1 MILDAACEVADDPL
15 AVIADAWDGLWSADS
30 RAPSMGVD

>member
-1 MILDAACEVADDPL
+1 MILDTTCEVGDDPL

-30 RAPSMGVD
+30 RAPAMGVE